1 MVYRRQKDKDGS
13 MMSGG
18 FIIAYVNSRKKKL
31 AVKREEV
38 SPAKV
43 SVPKIIKNSFVDTK
57 VVKFPK
63 MSKSY

>member
-1 MVYRRQKDKDGS
+1 MIINYKKMVYRRQKDKDGA

-43 SVPKIIKNSFVDTK
+43 SVQR
-57 VVKFPK
+57 
-63 MSKSY
+63 